1 MMMMMMNLMTTR
13 SVISMAFAAFFAVMS
28 VSGCATKEPVI
39 EVDRSA
45 TDIDTQLDRLTNEM
59 VRSLREERKTKI
71 AIMEFPDLQ
80 GNVSEL
86 GRFIPE
92 ELTTRLFMTRRF
104 EVVERQLLNQVL
116 REQDLGSSGIIDAAS
131 AAEIGRMLGV
141 DAIVS
146 GTITDLTHAIRI
158 NARVIATE
166 TAGIFGVSSVT
177 IEKEDHLAAMM
188 GRGVGPNGRRPA
200 AAPQDDRNQDQPR
213 AISRDQPANGLPVV
227 EDDDFIYRIASA
239 RKTGDNRVIVD
250 VVITNTGHTDREL
263 SVQRDTRFF
272 DDMGQ
277 SYQCMSR
284 TIGSNRSTWGGFSHL
299 FISNVPTRLVIEF
312 EEVDPK
318 AKSISLLQM
327 KMYMRGRANF
337 DVNIRNIPLGME

>member
-1 MMMMMMNLMTTR
+1 MRINLA
-13 SVISMAFAAFFAVMS
+13 VFIIFATLFTGFS
-28 VSGCATKEPVI
+28 VSMLLTGCATQEPVI

-45 TDIDTQLDRLTNEM
+45 TDIDTQLDRLTNDL

-141 DAIVS
+141 EAIVS
-146 GTITDLTHAIRI
+146 GTITDLTYAIRI

-166 TAGIFGVSSVT
+166 TAGIFGVSSAT
-177 IEKEDHLAAMM
+177 IEKEDHLNAMM
-188 GRGVGPNGRRPA
+188 GRGVGSHDRPPA
-200 AAPQDDRNQDQPR
+200 AA
-213 AISRDQPANGLPVV
+213 SRDEHRSGPPNTGPGEPAPAGLPVV
-227 EDDDFIYRIASA
+227 EDDNFQYRITSA
-239 RKTGDNRVIVD
+239 RKTGDNRAIVD
-250 VVITNTGHTDREL
+250 VVITNTGHSDQEL
-263 SVQRDTRFF
+263 SVQRETRFF
-272 DDMGQ
+272 DNMGQ
-277 SYQCMSR
+277 SYQCVSR
-284 TIGSNRSTWGGFSHL
+284 TIGSNRATWGGFSHL

-312 EEVDPK
+312 EEVDPN
-318 AKSISLLQM
+318 AKSISLLQLRLNT
-327 KMYMRGRANF
+327 RGRSSF

>member
-1 MMMMMMNLMTTR
+1 MRKNFTVLIITATILAGF
-13 SVISMAFAAFFAVMS
+13 SAGFLVN
-28 VSGCATKEPVI
+28 GCATQDPVI

-80 GNVSEL
+80 GHVSEL

-116 REQDLGSSGIIDAAS
+116 REQDLGTSGIIDATS

-146 GTITDLTHAIRI
+146 GTITDLRHAIRI

-188 GRGVGPNGRRPA
+188 GRGVGSQERPSA
-200 AAPQDDRNQDQPR
+200 TLSEDDHSNDHSSVGPR
-213 AISRDQPANGLPVV
+213 DPADTGLPVV
-227 EDDDFIYRIASA
+227 VDDHFQYRIASA
-239 RKTGDNRVIVD
+239 RKTGDHRVIVD
-250 VVITNTGHTDREL
+250 IVINNTSHTDQEL

-277 SYQCMSR
+277 SYQCVSR

-312 EEVDPK
+312 EDVDPK
-318 AKSISLLQM
+318 AKSISLLQL
-327 KMYMRGRANF
+327 KMNMRGRSNF
-337 DVNIRNIPLGME
+337 DVNIRNIPLHME